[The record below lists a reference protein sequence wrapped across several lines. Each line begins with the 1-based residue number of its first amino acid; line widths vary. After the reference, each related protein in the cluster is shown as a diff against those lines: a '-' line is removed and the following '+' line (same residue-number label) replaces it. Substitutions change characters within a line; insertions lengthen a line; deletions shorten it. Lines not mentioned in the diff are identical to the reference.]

1 MTATATPTATPT
13 LSGDLA
19 FAPKHLDF
27 PPQIVGATSS
37 TSPAR
42 SVVLRNPLGI
52 DVNVSAITTSA
63 GFAQSNDCGQVLAAH
78 SSCTIRVTFTPI
90 TAGPA
95 MGTLTITDD
104 AANSPQTVTLS
115 GNGVAGVIRIS
126 PAVIRFGRQVEG
138 GMSAPHS
145 IVLRNP
151 YKVPLSLGAI
161 VIQGQFFYSAACGT
175 VIAPGGTC
183 TVLVSFTPATTGTLT
198 GSMSLSG
205 GAPAN
210 PRKVDLIGVSA
221 GN

>member
-1 MTATATPTATPT
+1 
-13 LSGDLA
+13 
-19 FAPKHLDF
+19 
-27 PPQIVGATSS
+27 
-37 TSPAR
+37 
-42 SVVLRNPLGI
+42 
-52 DVNVSAITTSA
+52 
-63 GFAQSNDCGQVLAAH
+63 
-78 SSCTIRVTFTPI
+78 
-90 TAGPA
+90 
-95 MGTLTITDD
+95 
-104 AANSPQTVTLS
+104 VTLS